1 MDKMNHIKEHII
13 GNTYERIIFIT
24 RLSAIGDVI
33 ISSHTIVKLII
44 NGYYPVFITSHSTK
58 DIALR
63 INGLDAF
70 ICHQK
75 GKNNLYYFKGN
86 EVDEKSFLEN
96 INNLKTLKKHLYVDL
111 QKTSRSK
118 RALKFITNDLN
129 INFEKKYFISKMTL
143 YRFLLVILS
152 YFSFKKKIKDKK
164 LKFNR
169 IHETQEKLVKKIILK
184 DKNFY
189 TELNKNHYILKNNNS
204 FFKNN
209 FDYITIFPGASGFI
223 KAWPKEKFRELI
235 QKIINQTN
243 YHIIICGLTNEIYL
257 GEYLDYPQQTRIINL
272 VNKTTLDQTL
282 NIISKSKYIITNDS
296 FAAHGADVFK
306 IPASVLFGATSPL
319 FGFVPIYNK
328 ISTEYLNLSCSPCS
342 RHGKGKCRFKNLK
355 CLQDIDTLNIFNQIL
370 KLKTKN

>member
-272 VNKTTLDQTL
+272 VNK
-282 NIISKSKYIITNDS
+282 
-296 FAAHGADVFK
+296 
-306 IPASVLFGATSPL
+306 
-319 FGFVPIYNK
+319 
-328 ISTEYLNLSCSPCS
+328 
-342 RHGKGKCRFKNLK
+342 
-355 CLQDIDTLNIFNQIL
+355 
-370 KLKTKN
+370 